1 MRTGRSPPIPNF
13 AQGFRHQLRE
23 LFVWRRDVRHFR
35 STPIS
40 PDVLTG
46 LLELAHLAPSV
57 GLSQPWR
64 FVLVENP
71 QRRAAIVQNFEV
83 CNAQALMDE
92 PVERAQVYARLK
104 LAGLQEAPVHLAVFA
119 EGTTL
124 QGHGLGR
131 RTMPETVQY
140 SAVMAI
146 HTLWLAAR
154 VEGIGVGWVSILDPA
169 TVAMILEVPSHW
181 TFIGYLCLGYPAHT
195 DDTPELERQGW
206 QARTKMQLL
215 RR

>member
-1 MRTGRSPPIPNF
+1 MARSSPIPDF
-13 AQGFRHQLRE
+13 AQEFRHQLRE

-35 STPIS
+35 SIPIS
-40 PDVLTG
+40 PDVLAH

-64 FVLVENP
+64 FVLVDDP
-71 QRRAAIVQNFEV
+71 HRRTAIIQNFEV
-83 CNAQALMDE
+83 CNAQVLMDE
-92 PVERAQVYARLK
+92 PAERAQIYARLK

-119 EGTTL
+119 EGATQ
-124 QGHGLGR
+124 QGHGLGQ

-154 VEGIGVGWVSILDPA
+154 AEGIGVGWVSILDPA
-169 TVAMILEVPSHW
+169 AVAMILEVPSHW
-181 TFIGYLCLGYPAHT
+181 TFIGYLCLGYPVYS

-206 QARTKMQLL
+206 QARTQMQIL